1 MLDNLS
7 GFLLHRREYRE
18 TSYLLDIF
26 TLELGKVS
34 AVAKGVRGSKSDK
47 KSLLQAFQP
56 LLVSFYGKHELK
68 NLRQV
73 EARSPMQ
80 VLTGKAM
87 FAAMYL
93 NEVLNRTL
101 INEQAHPQLFDLYQ
115 QSLISLSQGREL
127 EPALREFELGLLS
140 EQGYGLDFL
149 HDWQSGEVIQPQ
161 HYYTLILEHGFQQLP
176 EALKVS
182 NCFSGE
188 NLQKIAAYNW
198 DKASLSCAKRISR
211 MAMAPLLGSK
221 PLKSRELFGAR

>member
-1 MLDNLS
+1 LSDNLS
-7 GFLLHRREYRE
+7 GFLLHRRAYRE

-34 AVAKGVRGSKSDK
+34 AVAKGVRGSKGDK

-56 LLVSFYGKHELK
+56 LLVSLYGKHELK

-73 EARSPMQ
+73 EARSPML

-101 INEQAHPQLFDLYQ
+101 GVEQAHPQLFELYQ
-115 QSLISLSQGREL
+115 QSLINLSRGGDL
-127 EPALREFELGLLS
+127 EPILREFELGLLN
-140 EQGYGLDFL
+140 EQGYGLDFR
-149 HDWQSGEVIQPQ
+149 HDCQSGELIQAQ
-161 HYYTLILEHGFQQLP
+161 HYYTLVVEQGFQQLP
-176 EALKVS
+176 EALQTT
-182 NCFSGE
+182 NCFLGE
-188 NLQKIAAYNW
+188 NLQKIADYQW

-211 MAMAPLLGSK
+211 MAMAPLLGAK
-221 PLKSRELFGAR
+221 PLKSRELFRIG